1 MTGDL
6 PPYEN
11 TLSIEELRRE
21 VRECWD
27 LKMAL
32 ADAIRDVPEMPPPW
46 VLLFLSCGQKWP
58 EDNNLGKLLQRK
70 LGLDAIPP
78 KSECEGG
85 AGVWYRI
92 RQGLLRERPEILP

>member
-1 MTGDL
+1 MSEIE
-6 PPYEN
+6 PYEN
-11 TLSIEELRRE
+11 RLSIEELRRE

-27 LKMAL
+27 REQMLAEAL
-32 ADAIRDVPEMPPPW
+32 RDAPEMPHPW
-46 VLLFLSCGQKWP
+46 LLLFLSRAAKWP
-58 EDNNLGKLLQRK
+58 EDNNIGKMLQRRDK

-92 RQGLLRERPEILP
+92 RQGLLMPRPETL